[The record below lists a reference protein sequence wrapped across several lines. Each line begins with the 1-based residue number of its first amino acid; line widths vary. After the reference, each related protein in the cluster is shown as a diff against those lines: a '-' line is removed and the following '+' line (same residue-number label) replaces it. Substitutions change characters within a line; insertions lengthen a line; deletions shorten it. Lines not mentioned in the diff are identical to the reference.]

1 MGSLF
6 TNDSSWSPAP
16 EGGWRKGEGG
26 MIRPQEE
33 RQGGERDR
41 ERERESAREGRSKRE
56 SENRAEEG
64 VGGREADK
72 TWKREMRWGARQ
84 RSRQRDGAVKKGE
97 TVRPRKDRAAA
108 PAYQL
113 FHETSALISINSND
127 KCGPLWQR
135 LINSRR
141 GETHQSK
148 NSNHSMPRACTSVKR
163 ECVELHCVLKLL
175 QFLACPEKVTDLM
188 SVFGLRLTIFKKKIF
203 FIYLGWAL
211 TFRKSLSLLRSN
223 AAFSKYSIFIWHVWV
238 GVIWLIRLT
247 GLFTHTHTDTQT
259 LSSSWFIAGNNGLE
273 KIACTEVRAG
283 CVAWKR
289 WGKNKC
295 SPLCSAHIFLLL
307 LLPHSVGQCN
317 TPSPISKKYRVCSQS
332 L

>member
-1 MGSLF
+1 
-6 TNDSSWSPAP
+6 
-16 EGGWRKGEGG
+16 
-26 MIRPQEE
+26 
-33 RQGGERDR
+33 
-41 ERERESAREGRSKRE
+41 
-56 SENRAEEG
+56 
-64 VGGREADK
+64 
-72 TWKREMRWGARQ
+72 MRWGARQ

-148 NSNHSMPRACTSVKR
+148 NSNHSMPQACTSVKR
-163 ECVELHCVLKLL
+163 EYVELHCVLKLL
-175 QFLACPEKVTDLM
+175 QFLACPEKVTDLI
-188 SVFGLRLTIFKKKIF
+188 SVFCPRLIIYLF
-203 FIYLGWAL
+203 YLGWAL

-223 AAFSKYSIFIWHVWV
+223 AAFCKYSIFIWLVWV

-247 GLFTHTHTDTQT
+247 GLFTHTRAHTQ
-259 LSSSWFIAGNNGLE
+259 
-273 KIACTEVRAG
+273 K
-283 CVAWKR
+283 
-289 WGKNKC
+289 
-295 SPLCSAHIFLLL
+295 
-307 LLPHSVGQCN
+307 HSVV
-317 TPSPISKKYRVCSQS
+317 PD